1 MGRCSVSPSLVL
13 HFNSR
18 FALLGGSRTPHQG
31 HVGLYCHLV
40 LICERPASRFRKA
53 LGFALNLHRFCHAF
67 WSIHDPKN
75 IRGGK
80 DLLGHRSFGTT
91 GKFHDAVASGGARI
105 GGCVEEKVRTAC
117 QSPIGQAASLVM
129 CPRTDTCQESRAVA
143 QNSCDTRSLARRVK
157 RRRATRR

>member
-53 LGFALNLHRFCHAF
+53 LGFALNLASATRSGRFTTR
-67 WSIHDPKN
+67 KN